1 MQLDRFT
8 EKAQEAIVTAQSLAE
23 RMQSPVIDAEHLLA
37 ALVEP
42 DDGIPAETLRRLGVD
57 LAAFRGE
64 LAAILTRRAR
74 ISGGNLGL
82 DPRAKRIID
91 KAQEEARRMGD
102 EYTSTEHL
110 LLGAADAGGEVQALL
125 ERHRAGREQILGALQ
140 GVRGNQRVTTAN
152 PEATYQALE
161 KYGRDLT
168 AEARA
173 GRLDPVIGRDEEI
186 RRVIQVLSRRTKN
199 NPVLIGEPG
208 VGKTAIA
215 EGLAQRIVRGD
226 VPETLKDKR
235 VVSLDLGAVIAGA
248 KFRGEFEERLKAVL
262 KDIKDAEGRVILF
275 IDELHTV
282 VGAGAAEG
290 AMDASN
296 LLKPM
301 LARGELH
308 TIGATTL
315 DEYRKHIEKD
325 AALERRFQPV
335 LVDQPSVEETIS
347 ILRGLRERYEVHHGV
362 RITDSA
368 LVAAATLSN
377 RYITERFLPD
387 KAIDLV
393 DEAASRLRMEIDS
406 MPVEL
411 DELERRRIQLE
422 IEREALRKETDDASR
437 ARLEVLEKELAELSE
452 QAGAMKQRWEAE
464 KSAIGAMR
472 ATKSEIEQLAVRI
485 EQAEREADYGTAAEL
500 KYGKSRELAD
510 RQAQQEAAIRALQGP
525 GALLKE
531 EVGADDI
538 AEIVGAWT
546 GIPVT
551 RLMEGEMEKLVKME
565 ERLHDRV
572 VGQDEAIAAVSDA
585 VRRARAGLKDPRRP
599 IGSFLFLGPTGVG
612 KTELARALAQFL
624 FDDEQAM
631 VRIDMSEYM
640 EKFAVSRL
648 VGAPPGYVGY
658 EEGGQLTEAVRR
670 RPYQVILLD
679 EIEKAHP
686 DVFNVLLQVLDDG
699 RLTDSQ
705 GRTVDF
711 KNSVVIMTSN
721 IGSQQIAA
729 FAGRPG
735 GEAYESMKRGV
746 TDALRSSF
754 RPEFLNRIDEVIVFH
769 SLTDADL
776 AAIVDLLLVELQA
789 RIAANDLTLEV
800 TPAARLLIT
809 RDGTDPAFGAR
820 PLKRTIQRLVENPF
834 ARALLSG
841 TFKPGDVVVADAD
854 PIGGTLVFTTASET
868 VVANAAE
875 RRDARGSSESENA
888 PAVRTGGGD
897 GRRSAFDLPPLEES
911 KRPKSDDDN
920 RGGGLVN

>member
-8 EKAQEAIVTAQSLAE
+8 EKAQEAIVNAQSLAE
-23 RMQSPVIDAEHLLA
+23 RMQSPTLDAEHLLA

-64 LAAILTRRAR
+64 LAATLTRRAR
-74 ISGGNLGL
+74 IQGGNLAL

-91 KAQEEARRMGD
+91 RAQEEARRLGD

-110 LLGAADAGGEVQALL
+110 LIGAAEVGGDTQKLL
-125 ERHRAGREQILGALQ
+125 ERHGAGKEQILTALQ
-140 GVRGNQRVTTAN
+140 GVRGGQRVTTAT
-152 PEATYQALE
+152 PESTYQALE

-168 AEARA
+168 TEARA
-173 GRLDPVIGRDEEI
+173 GKLDPVIGRDEEI

-226 VPETLKDKR
+226 VPETLKDKK
-235 VVSLDLGAVIAGA
+235 VVSLDLGALIAGA

-262 KDIKDAEGRVILF
+262 KEIKDAEGRVILF

-335 LVDQPSVEETIS
+335 MVDQPTVEETIS

-406 MPVEL
+406 MPVAL

-422 IEREALRKETDDASR
+422 IEREALRKETDDASK
-437 ARLEVLEKELAELSE
+437 ARLDALERELAELAE
-452 QAGAMKQRWEAE
+452 EAGGMKQRWEAE
-464 KSAIGAMR
+464 KSAIGALR
-472 ATKSEIEQLAVRI
+472 ETKSEIEQLAVRI

-500 KYGKSRELAD
+500 KYGKARELAD
-510 RQAQQEAAIRALQGP
+510 RQATQEAAIAALQGP

-531 EVGADDI
+531 EVSADDI

-551 RLMEGEMEKLVKME
+551 RLMEGELEKLVHME
-565 ERLHDRV
+565 ERLHARV
-572 VGQDEAIAAVSDA
+572 IGQDEAIEAVSDA

-711 KNSVVIMTSN
+711 KNTVVIMTSN
-721 IGSQQIAA
+721 IGSQQIMA

-735 GEAYESMKRGV
+735 GEDYASMKRRV
-746 TDALRSSF
+746 TDDLRGAF

-769 SLTDADL
+769 ALTDAEL
-776 AAIVDLLLVELQA
+776 VAIVDLLLADLQG
-789 RIAANDLTLEV
+789 RVAANGLALEV
-800 TPAARLLIT
+800 TPAARALIV
-809 RDGTDPAFGAR
+809 REGTDAAFGAR

-834 ARALLSG
+834 ARALLGG
-841 TFKPGDVVVADAD
+841 TFKAGDLVLADADPVAGALVFSSASSTVVADAG
-854 PIGGTLVFTTASET
+854 I
-868 VVANAAE
+868 
-875 RRDARGSSESENA
+875 RRDARTAGA
-888 PAVRTGGGD
+888 GGEED
-897 GRRSAFDLPPLEES
+897 RPSAFDLPPLEEATTP
-911 KRPKSDDDN
+911 KRD
-920 RGGGLVN
+920 GGDLVN